1 MRYRSLA
8 VAAFVLGTVTLGCG
22 IFTGPSSDSLAIQR
36 FLATPDHVDTTGGKV
51 TLLWSVEGA
60 ESVSIDNGVGDVE
73 THGTIQVSPS
83 STTTYTLTALGG
95 SSTATSSVMV
105 VVGKPASPAP
115 SPSARPSPTPSP
127 SSTPSPA
134 PSPSP
139 SPSASPSPAPSAGPT
154 SCGTPA
160 AAPDACRLVVEQPT
174 SPTAGE
180 CVQVTRIT
188 AIPGCPVSVGM
199 TRTITFD
206 VNAQSSSPLT
216 WRRAA
221 GGGDAVTPSTGPLLS
236 RGQSTVTAT
245 AVVYDTSLAF
255 EVVDMT
261 GRVVLRFTLQ
271 HR

>member
-8 VAAFVLGTVTLGCG
+8 VAAIVFGAVNLGCG
-22 IFTGPSSDSLAIQR
+22 IFTGPNSDSLAIQR
-36 FLATPDHVDTTGGKV
+36 FLATPDHVDASGGKV

-60 ESVSIDNGVGDVE
+60 ESVSIDNGVGDVD
-73 THGTIQVSPS
+73 TRGTVQVSPS

-95 SSTATSSVMV
+95 SSTATSTVMV

-115 SPSARPSPTPSP
+115 SPSPRTSPSPSPSPGPSPTPSP
-127 SSTPSPA
+127 SATPSP
-134 PSPSP
+134 S
-139 SPSASPSPAPSAGPT
+139 PSAGPT
-154 SCGTPA
+154 SCGTQ
-160 AAPDACRLVVEQPT
+160 AAPPDTCRMVVEMPT

-180 CVQVTRIT
+180 CVQLTRIT

-199 TRTITFD
+199 TGTITFD
-206 VNAQSSSPLT
+206 INAQSSTPLT

-221 GGGDAVTPSTGPLLS
+221 GGRDAVTPSIGSLLA

-255 EVVDMT
+255 EVVDAT
-261 GRVVLRFTLQ
+261 GRVLLRFTLQ
-271 HR
+271 HQ